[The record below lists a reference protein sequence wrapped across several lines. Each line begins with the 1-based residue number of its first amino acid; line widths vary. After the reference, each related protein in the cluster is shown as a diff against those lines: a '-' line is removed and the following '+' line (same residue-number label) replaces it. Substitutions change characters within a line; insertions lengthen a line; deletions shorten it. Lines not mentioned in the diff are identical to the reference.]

1 MHALG
6 YNVPRGIGGYMRRIT
21 TTAASAIQAMISAT
35 GAKKAAIDKRAGFKG
50 QMVSQYTTKNTVPG
64 IDVLA
69 RIANACG
76 MRLQMTGG
84 DDVVVIDPPE

>member
-1 MHALG
+1 
-6 YNVPRGIGGYMRRIT
+6 MRRIT

-35 GAKKAAIDKRAGFKG
+35 GTSKRAASMRAGLSESIVG
-50 QMVSQYTTKNTVPG
+50 NYTQRGIIPG

-84 DDVVVIDPPE
+84 DDVVVIDPPVDSIDEGRE